1 MKIKLNQDPS
11 FTDTEIIINCP
22 HADETILRL
31 VASLRVSEQKITGEL
46 DGELR
51 LLDIKD
57 VLYIDTADKRTF
69 LYTERQVYKS
79 TLRLYELEERLA
91 GMDFFR
97 AGKSC
102 IINFCR
108 IRSIRPE
115 FGGRLLLT
123 MENGEKLYVSRQYAA
138 ELKEKLDNLERGN
151 QV

>member
-1 MKIKLNQDPS
+1 MSRGLGDVYKRQ
-11 FTDTEIIINCP
+11 
-22 HADETILRL
+22 
-31 VASLRVSEQKITGEL
+31 
-46 DGELR
+46 
-51 LLDIKD
+51 IKD

-69 LYTERQVYKS
+69 LYTEKQVYKS

-102 IINFCR
+102 IVNFCR

-115 FGGRLLLT
+115 FGGRMLLT
-123 MENGEKLYVSRQYAA
+123 MENGEKLYVSRQYAV
-138 ELKEKLDNLERGN
+138 ELKEKLDKLERGK

>member
-1 MKIKLNQDPS
+1 VKIRLNQDPA

-22 HADETILRL
+22 RADEDILRL
-31 VASLRVSEQKITGEL
+31 IASLRVSEQKITGEL

-51 LLDIKD
+51 LLDVKD
-57 VLYIDTADKRTF
+57 VLYIDTADKKAF
-69 LYTERQVYKS
+69 LYTEKQVYKS

-102 IINFCR
+102 IVNFCR
-108 IRSIRPE
+108 ISSIRPE
-115 FGGRLLLT
+115 FGGRMLLT
-123 MENGEKLYVSRQYAA
+123 MENGEKLYVSRQYAV
-138 ELKEKLDNLERGN
+138 ELKEKLDKLERGK